1 MWGRAMLSPLLPL
14 SASSDAELLLCAALD
29 RTSAHL
35 VAHGDEEMTEADY
48 ATFAQWISRRMR
60 HEPIQYITGRAYFWG
75 LEFHVTPATLI
86 PRPETE
92 LMVERALALLDAAP
106 ASVIDVG
113 TGSGCIA
120 IALAHERPNVQVLAL
135 DISSDAL
142 AVARENSATN
152 NIHSIQFLQNSLLAD
167 ADEFLPEGRLILT
180 MNLPYLSEARM
191 RGLAPEVALYEPH
204 SALTAGPDGLD
215 CYRDIFGQIASLNRK
230 EVTLLCEIDPEQ
242 TDTFTMLANKNF
254 STAKVVVHQDYHND
268 NRLIEITL

>member
-1 MWGRAMLSPLLPL
+1 MLSPLLPL

-35 VAHGDEEMTEADY
+35 AAHGDEEMDSDVY
-48 ATFAQWISRRMR
+48 ATYAQWISRRMR

-92 LMVERALALLDAAP
+92 LMIERALALLDATP

-120 IALAHERPNVQVLAL
+120 IAIAHERPSIRVLAI
-135 DISSDAL
+135 DISPDAL
-142 AVARENSATN
+142 AVARENAATN
-152 NIHSIQFLQNSLLAD
+152 NIHSIQFLQNNLLTDAD
-167 ADEFLPEGRLILT
+167 AFLPEGRLVFT

-204 SALTAGPDGLD
+204 SALTAGQDGLD
-215 CYRDIFGQIASLNRK
+215 YYRDVFGQIVSLNRK
-230 EVTLLCEIDPEQ
+230 EITLLCEIDPEQ
-242 TDTFTMLANKNF
+242 TDAFMILANEYF
-254 STAKVVVHQDYHND
+254 STAKVAVHQDYHND